1 MSCELLNQEKNG
13 ILFTHNSKATKLL
26 DIKPCTWL
34 LFSEEWL
41 GVMQKE
47 MAGEEQ
53 GCKVSEYF
61 SHEGLEELLQ

>member
-53 GCKVSEYF
+53 GC
-61 SHEGLEELLQ
+61 